1 MAPNYTQMYRKSW
14 ESFPELKDWLR
25 PLEKDKT
32 KAYCAFCKCE
42 ITAKLSDLRR
52 HTTSVK
58 HVRAAEPFSSSRQTK
73 LPFSHISDTQR
84 RSSSQAEGRLA
95 MVIAEH
101 SSFLTVDHVSEACKV
116 MFSDSSAVKNLKLHR
131 TKCKNIVV
139 NVLAPH
145 FMESLKDDIA
155 DEKYSLL
162 IDESTDIAVTK
173 LLGVI
178 VRYFSRKLRKIV
190 STFLGIVELQDGTA
204 QSIVNAIKKLL
215 CDVQL
220 DPQNLLGIGVD
231 NASVNVG
238 LNNGVCELLKKELE
252 LPNLIMVRC
261 VCHSIQLALSHAVAE
276 TLPRNIDFLV
286 RETYSWF
293 SHSSKRQL
301 IYKTLYETL
310 NDGKQP
316 LQVPKLCDTRW
327 ISLEPAVTRIL
338 AQWEELKMHFNI
350 ARSDEKCFTAE
361 MLYNMYSDPINK
373 LYMLFL
379 RPLLQDVQRTVKTFQ
394 GENVD
399 PTKLLSDLSYLIS
412 ATSRRVMI
420 PSSRID
426 PLTSDIAS
434 YIDPRAYLGYEFE
447 KTCSTSN
454 LTQEGQRQLRDR
466 CISCAVKLCDE
477 LRNRLPDNFRIL
489 KKMSLFSV
497 EECLKVVKEP
507 VIEIAEVLGYLPEQ
521 IDKIDSQW
529 RNLTVVRWQE
539 TTSTVKFWAEVA
551 SYKDAIGVNS
561 FHDLSELALN
571 ILSLPHSNAEVE
583 RLFSQINIV
592 KSKLRNRLNSKS
604 VSAIITV
611 RSGLRRVGKCC
622 YSYELPEVVVKQ
634 IGTMATYSETKS
646 SGATAST
653 SSEPAPHC
661 SSELLDEEA
670 DEDLE
675 DTIIFSLN

>member
-1 MAPNYTQMYRKSW
+1 MIIA
-14 ESFPELKDWLR
+14 
-25 PLEKDKT
+25 
-32 KAYCAFCKCE
+32 A
-42 ITAKLSDLRR
+42 
-52 HTTSVK
+52 HT
-58 HVRAAEPFSSSRQTK
+58 
-73 LPFSHISDTQR
+73 
-84 RSSSQAEGRLA
+84 
-95 MVIAEH
+95 
-101 SSFLTVDHVSEACKV
+101 SFLTVDHMSEACKI

-131 TKCKNIVV
+131 TKCKNIIV
-139 NVLAPH
+139 NVLTPH
-145 FMESLKDDIA
+145 FMDSLKEDIA

-162 IDESTDIAVTK
+162 IDESTDISVVK
-173 LLGVI
+173 LLGVT
-178 VRYFSRKLRKIV
+178 VRYFSRKLKKTV
-190 STFLGIVELQDGTA
+190 STFLGIVELEDGTA
-204 QSIVNAIKKLL
+204 QSIVSAIKKLL

-238 LNNGVCELLKKELE
+238 LNNGVCELLKKDLQ

-286 RETYSWF
+286 RETYNWF

-301 IYKTLYETL
+301 LYKTLFETL

-316 LQVPKLCDTRW
+316 LQIPRVYDTRW

-338 AQWEELKMHFNI
+338 AQWEELQMHFNI
-350 ARSDEKCFTAE
+350 ARSDEKCYTAE
-361 MLYNMYSDPINK
+361 MLYNMYSDPMNK

-379 RPLLQDVQRTVKTFQ
+379 RPVLQHVQRTLKTFQ

-399 PTKLLSDLSYLIS
+399 PTKLLSDLSHLII
-412 ATSRRVMI
+412 ATSRRVLI
-420 PSSRID
+420 PTSRVD
-426 PLTSDIAS
+426 PLTTNIAS
-434 YIDPRAYLGYEFE
+434 YTDPRAYLGYEFE
-447 KTCSTSN
+447 KTCSSSN
-454 LTQEGQRQLRDR
+454 LTLETQRILRER
-466 CISCAVKLCDE
+466 CISCVVKLCDE

-497 EECLKVVKEP
+497 EECLRVVKEP
-507 VIEIAEVLGYLPEQ
+507 VTEIAEVLGYLPER

-529 RNLTVVRWQE
+529 RNLTIVRWQE
-539 TTSTVKFWAEVA
+539 TTSTVKFWTEVA
-551 SYKDAIGVNS
+551 DYKDAKGVNS
-561 FHDLSELALN
+561 FHDICEMAIS

-592 KSKLRNRLNSKS
+592 KNKLRNRLNSKS

-622 YSYELPEVVVKQ
+622 STYELPEMVVKQ
-634 IGTMATYSETKS
+634 IGTMAAYSGTKS
-646 SGATAST
+646 PSGAAASP
-653 SSEPAPHC
+653 SEPVPHS
-661 SSELLDEEA
+661 SSELLAEEV

-675 DTIIFSLN
+675 DAIIFSLN